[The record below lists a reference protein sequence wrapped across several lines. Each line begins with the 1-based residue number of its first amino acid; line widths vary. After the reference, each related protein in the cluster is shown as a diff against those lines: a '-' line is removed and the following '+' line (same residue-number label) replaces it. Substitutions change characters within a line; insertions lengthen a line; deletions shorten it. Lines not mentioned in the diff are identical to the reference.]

1 MFDHVQI
8 KVSDLKKSR
17 AFYAAVLGTL
27 GHKVVF
33 EIEDVVVGI
42 GNNPH
47 DMFEISKVGDETP
60 LSKSV
65 HVAFTAKSQE
75 EAQAFYKVAL
85 EHGAKDNGAPGFRD
99 YEPGYFA
106 AFVIDPDGHN
116 LEVVFQDKTKQ

>member
-8 KVSDLKKSR
+8 KVSDLKRSR
-17 AFYAAVLGTL
+17 AFYAAILSTL

-42 GNNPH
+42 GNSPH
-47 DMFEISKVGDETP
+47 DMFEISKVSDDAP

-65 HVAFTAKSQE
+65 HVAFVAKSKKKVE
-75 EAQAFYKVAL
+75 EFYKVAL
-85 EHGAKDNGAPGFRD
+85 DHGAKDNGAPGFRD
-99 YEPGYFA
+99 YEPGYYA

-116 LEVVFQDKTKQ
+116 LEVVFQDKPRQ